1 MQVPFLDVLATYREL
16 RDEIDAACARVLGSG
31 RYILGEEV
39 DAFEAAFAAYCGTR
53 HCLGVANG
61 LDALQLILRA
71 RGIGSGD
78 EVIVPAHTF
87 IATWLAVSLVGAR
100 PVPVEPDERT
110 MNVDPGRVEAALTS
124 RTRAIIAVHLYGYP
138 ADIDALTGIARRRGL
153 YLIEDAAQAHGAAS
167 HARRAGSLGDA
178 AAFSFYPGKNL
189 GAFGDGGAITTSD
202 DDLAARIRRLRN
214 YGSRVKYHHEDLGTN
229 SRLDPLQA
237 AMLAVKLRRLDAWN
251 AHRRRIAALYL
262 DGLAGAPGLT
272 LPPAAPGID
281 PSWHLFVVRHDR
293 RDTLARHL
301 ADAGIETLIHYP
313 VAAHLSGAYQDA
325 GLGSGSLP
333 LAERLAATVLSLPI
347 GPHLDEAAA
356 AHVAASVRDASAR
369 A

>member
-1 MQVPFLDVLATYREL
+1 MQVPFLDVLAGYREL
-16 RDEIDAACARVLGSG
+16 RDEIDAASARVLSSG

-53 HCLGVANG
+53 HCVGVANG
-61 LDALQLILRA
+61 LDALQLILRG
-71 RGIGSGD
+71 RGIGPGD

-100 PVPVEPDERT
+100 PVPIEPDAHT
-110 MNVDPGRVEAALTS
+110 MNVDPASVEAAVTR
-124 RTRAIIAVHLYGYP
+124 RTRALIAVDLYGYP
-138 ADIDALTGIARRRGL
+138 ADFDALAGIASRHGL
-153 YLIEDAAQAHGAAS
+153 HLIEDAAQAHGAAR
-167 HARRAGSLGDA
+167 HGRRAGSLADA

-214 YGSRVKYHHEDLGTN
+214 YGSRVKYHHEDLGMN

-251 AHRRRIAALYL
+251 AHRRRIADLYL
-262 DGLAGAPGLT
+262 DRLDGIPGLS

-281 PSWHLFVVRHDR
+281 SSWHLFVVRHDR
-293 RDTLARHL
+293 RDDLARGL
-301 ADAGIETLIHYP
+301 AAAGIETLIHYP

-325 GLGSGSLP
+325 ATGAGSLP
-333 LAERLAATVLSLPI
+333 LTERLAATVLSLPI
-347 GPHLDEAAA
+347 GPHLDVAAA
-356 AHVAASVRDASAR
+356 AYVATSVRDAAGR